1 MKSLAH
7 HLLGQTRTAVLG
19 ALLLHP
25 EDSLHVREI
34 ARLTGSH
41 PGSLHRELRTLAEL
55 GLLLRQDVGHQ
66 VHYRANQQSPV
77 FHELAGLLRKTAGV
91 ADLLRDALAPLL
103 GRIELA
109 FVYGSMASGEVHA
122 HSDIDVM
129 IIGNVG
135 LAETVLALDGAQTAL
150 RREINPTLFSRE
162 EWEKRREQKD
172 SFVTDVW
179 KKPKLWLIGNKDEPG

>member
-25 EDSLHVREI
+25 ENSLHVREI

-55 GLLLRQDVGHQ
+55 GVLLRQDVGHQ

-103 GRIELA
+103 DRIELA

-129 IIGNVG
+129 IIGSAG

-150 RREINPTLFSRE
+150 RREINPTIFSRE
-162 EWEKRREQKD
+162 EWEKRRERKD

>member
-25 EDSLHVREI
+25 ENSLHVREI

-41 PGSLHRELRTLAEL
+41 PGSLHRELRKLAEL
-55 GLLLRQDVGHQ
+55 GVLLRQDIGHQ

-103 GRIELA
+103 DRIELA
-109 FVYGSMASGEVHA
+109 FVYGSMASGELHA

-129 IIGNVG
+129 IIGSVG
-135 LAETVLALDGAQTAL
+135 LAETVLALDSAQNPL
-150 RREINPTLFSRE
+150 RREINPTIFGRE
-162 EWEKRREQKD
+162 EWEKRRERKD

>member
-25 EDSLHVREI
+25 ENSLHVREI

-55 GLLLRQDVGHQ
+55 GVLLRQDVGHQ

-103 GRIELA
+103 DRIELA

-129 IIGNVG
+129 IIGSAG
-135 LAETVLALDGAQTAL
+135 LAETVLALDGAQAAL